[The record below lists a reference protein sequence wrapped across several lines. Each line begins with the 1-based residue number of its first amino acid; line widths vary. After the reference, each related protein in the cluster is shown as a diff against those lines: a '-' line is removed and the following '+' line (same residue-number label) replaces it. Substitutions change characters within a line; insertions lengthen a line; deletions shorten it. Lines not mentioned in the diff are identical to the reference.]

1 MLDSGYDRRS
11 FDELRKGLVLIV
23 QIAGL
28 IATGWMIWAST
39 VSPRLIRYSWVTLA
53 RSALGY
59 ALFALGWSLAIT
71 FVLYFAIPRRERGDM
86 VAGTLRTSATAV
98 WFAPAIILLTQM
110 SPAALAAS
118 LVLVVSATRLL
129 YSEWRLLYPPAPASP
144 VWTPPGRLFGEGDPV
159 PPILLRQLGPALA
172 VALCLQFGT
181 AAILLHAPL
190 AAGALLAMGAAIL
203 TISAISTGASDAERP
218 RDLPRSILGL
228 VLTVMLAA
236 GMTIGGMSGRVIRR
250 PGKLDSSGRPDLVA
264 DARDLMHQLL
274 YGEPPPAEEKA
285 QDTPPSKETKDH
297 SPTMPLE
304 PAVGPDGSFPGV
316 ILVSEVKPV
325 TRLVAPVV
333 ARRGLFGAS
342 ARPYSI
348 VFDGEYW
355 MYRWLYRRPPP
366 NSYFRKGSP
375 AAVSFSTTDH
385 WPLLMEAHQKLDQPV
400 DLHCCNKVQVEIWN
414 ADRYPGTVWL
424 EVFAMTADS
433 SDAAQ
438 SLGTAQVQST
448 PDLKSDPVRA
458 VSETLEF
465 AIPAEET
472 LDACT
477 ELKVVF
483 RRDRSRQDK
492 SAKVAIERFVLVP
505 KAM

>member
-1 MLDSGYDRRS
+1 
-11 FDELRKGLVLIV
+11 
-23 QIAGL
+23 
-28 IATGWMIWAST
+28 
-39 VSPRLIRYSWVTLA
+39 
-53 RSALGY
+53 
-59 ALFALGWSLAIT
+59 
-71 FVLYFAIPRRERGDM
+71 
-86 VAGTLRTSATAV
+86 
-98 WFAPAIILLTQM
+98 
-110 SPAALAAS
+110 
-118 LVLVVSATRLL
+118 
-129 YSEWRLLYPPAPASP
+129 
-144 VWTPPGRLFGEGDPV
+144 
-159 PPILLRQLGPALA
+159 
-172 VALCLQFGT
+172 
-181 AAILLHAPL
+181 
-190 AAGALLAMGAAIL
+190 
-203 TISAISTGASDAERP
+203 
-218 RDLPRSILGL
+218 
-228 VLTVMLAA
+228 
-236 GMTIGGMSGRVIRR
+236 
-250 PGKLDSSGRPDLVA
+250 
-264 DARDLMHQLL
+264 
-274 YGEPPPAEEKA
+274 
-285 QDTPPSKETKDH
+285 
-297 SPTMPLE
+297 MPLE